1 MQKKL
6 IAALIAGAL
15 AAPVLAQNVAVINGK
30 PIPQA
35 RLDELITQ
43 FKDQAKRQG
52 RPVPDDVTKIMKE
65 ELILREIY
73 LQEAVKLGLDK
84 KFEFAKRLE
93 MARESIL
100 ISELMDNYQKT
111 HPVSDEQARAEYD
124 RIAKLQRESASDQEY
139 KARHIQ

>member
-1 MQKKL
+1 M
-6 IAALIAGAL
+6 
-15 AAPVLAQNVAVINGK
+15 NS
-30 PIPQA
+30 
-35 RLDELITQ
+35 ITQ

-73 LQEAVKLGLDK
+73 LQEAAKLGLDK
-84 KFEFAKRLE
+84 KPEFAKRLE

-139 KARHIQ
+139 KAPPHPGGKGRRGQSHHRQAEKRREI